1 MINENLKMYLALFQ
15 EEKQKCELV
24 SSYDAGGKVSN
35 AITYTL
41 PTAGSWDWVLP
52 WDEARCHSRL
62 ICRGVKMQVSKGF
75 RKSPLRDFQL
85 FQMFCKTAVDG
96 F

>member
-1 MINENLKMYLALFQ
+1 MYPALFQ

-24 SSYDAGGKVSN
+24 SSCDAGGKVPD
-35 AITYTL
+35 AITHTL
-41 PTAGSWDWVLP
+41 PTAGSRDRGLSWGG
-52 WDEARCHSRL
+52 ARSHSRR
-62 ICRGVKMQVSKGF
+62 IWQGVKMQVSEGF
-75 RKSPLRDFQL
+75 RKSPLRGLQL